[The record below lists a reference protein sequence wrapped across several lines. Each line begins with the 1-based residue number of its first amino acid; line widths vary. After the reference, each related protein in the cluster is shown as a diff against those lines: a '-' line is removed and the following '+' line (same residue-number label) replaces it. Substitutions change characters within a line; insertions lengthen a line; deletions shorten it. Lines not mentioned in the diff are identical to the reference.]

1 MVLLKG
7 HISAHGA
14 TEPEKALKRQ
24 EISVLCGVSI
34 SWGETG
40 GHESKREAMRGWGQ
54 GPHGSFLYLL
64 NFVVNLTSSKK
75 N

>member
-1 MVLLKG
+1 MVLLKD

-40 GHESKREAMRGWGQ
+40 GHESKREAAHSWTAPPKSLPSADLQ
-54 GPHGSFLYLL
+54 GVRS
-64 NFVVNLTSSKK
+64 
-75 N
+75 